1 MNLQIFLNVL
11 MNCFLEKVADEDVLS
26 NAFKAAYV
34 PFEHDRFGV
43 MSLEPAIFHHIAL
56 FRSLA
61 SLPNR
66 HYQFVTDHVSA

>member
-1 MNLQIFLNVL
+1 MKT
-11 MNCFLEKVADEDVLS
+11 CCS
-26 NAFKAAYV
+26 KAAYV

-66 HYQFVTDHVSA
+66 HDQFVTDHVSA